1 MTNSP
6 AATTQGNDPQTKDGH
21 MNLPL
26 SGIRILDLTR
36 VLAGPFCTM
45 ILSDLGAEVIKVEIP
60 GVGDDSRTFG
70 PFLNNRSL
78 YFLSINRAK
87 KSVSLNLKTEKGKNL
102 LKELVKHCDILVE
115 NYRPGTMEK
124 LGLDYDKLKEINP
137 RLIYAAS
144 SGFGH
149 SGPDSQKPAYDILAQ
164 ARGGIISI
172 TGWENLAPTR
182 VGLSLGDITASLFTA
197 IGINAALYHRTITGL
212 GQKIDVAMLDSQ
224 VAILENALV
233 RYQEEGRSP
242 TPIGS
247 RHPTISPF
255 QAYKASDHYFVI
267 AVGND
272 NLWSTFCKA
281 LNREELISD
290 ERFTTNRLR
299 TKHIEELNSI
309 LEPIFSTRS
318 SQEWLVLLAA
328 AGVPCAPI
336 NNVQAVMQDPQVL
349 ARNMIVEVQDKL
361 AGTIKI
367 AGNPIKMST
376 IPEQSKR
383 EGIPEIG
390 EHNHDIF
397 SGLLGLTDEEIHKLA
412 EEGVI

>member
-1 MTNSP
+1 MS
-6 AATTQGNDPQTKDGH
+6 
-21 MNLPL
+21 LPL

-45 ILSDLGAEVIKVEIP
+45 ILSDLGAEVIKLEIP
-60 GVGDDSRTFG
+60 GSGDDSRAFG

-87 KSVSLNLKTEKGKNL
+87 KSVSLNLKTQRGKDL

-124 LGLDYDKLKEINP
+124 LGLGYETLKEINP

-149 SGPDSQKPAYDILAQ
+149 SGPDSAKPAYDILAQ
-164 ARGGIISI
+164 ARGGIMSI
-172 TGWENLAPTR
+172 TGWEDIAPTR
-182 VGLSLGDITASLFTA
+182 VGMSLGDITASLFTA

-212 GQKIDVAMLDSQ
+212 GQKIDVSMLDSQ

-233 RYQEEGRSP
+233 RYQAEGTSP
-242 TPIGS
+242 APIGN

-255 QAYKASDHYFVI
+255 QAYKAQDGYFVI

-272 NLWSTFCKA
+272 NLWRTFCQA
-281 LNREELISD
+281 LNRDDLFAD
-290 ERFTTNRLR
+290 ERFSTNRLR
-299 TKHIEELNSI
+299 TDHIDELNRI
-309 LEPIFSTRS
+309 LEPIFVTRCC
-318 SQEWLVLLAA
+318 QEWLAIMEA
-328 AGVPCAPI
+328 AGIPCAPI
-336 NNVQAVMQDPQVL
+336 NDVQAVMQDPQVL

-367 AGNPIKMST
+367 AGNPIKMTSV
-376 IPEQSKR
+376 PERCDR
-383 EGIPEIG
+383 EGIPEVG
-390 EHNHDIF
+390 EHNHEVF
-397 SGLLGLTDEEIHKLA
+397 AGLLNLSDEEIQQLA
-412 EEGVI
+412 GEGVI